1 MWHHDP
7 CRTKTPLQ
15 PLGGRVAPRTFKLPL
30 TAVHDNLSNVSRQS
44 IARPFLQRI
53 SSSAPCFATEDA
65 AQGAQKSALPTQ
77 HCQTVSVPAPPADP
91 THKNQWGSFRL
102 FQLLWVS
109 EIVVMTFAPEVKATR
124 AAPAPV
130 NQKKHPHKHRHS
142 SSSPFDPE
150 ELSRKLTIIQAEQR
164 VLAEQTRIAR
174 IETEHKATTQ
184 RSKERR
190 VEKKHY
196 DLAHEFPQP
205 DKKKSLPAHVGVK
218 STPDQCQDESA
229 LDNTGVGLDAS
240 CMNHAPG
247 VRNGDDGCSPTYR
260 HIPQVAALQF
270 ARTTTIDPPGEK
282 GLVHRLSKMALKY
295 HMDGVNAD
303 TGFQDESHTIAP
315 YEAAKTLKKAQRK
328 REKQYQRNQF
338 QHPSTLLPTVGI
350 NDNVIHPVQPT
361 LFETDSSPK
370 SLDSD
375 DEEGAAGMTMEKV
388 ASAPHA
394 EKHESPHHEG
404 LTEAEIAE
412 HRVDWTQSDEIKL
425 RKSESRWRL
434 KRHLGGHKHR
444 DYPAILPEEKEP
456 TMEDVTKSRIAALL
470 PRLRRHSAGDL
481 L

>member
-1 MWHHDP
+1 MNRLDLFFWSGKTGSRDP
-7 CRTKTPLQ
+7 TPSFMERDPRHPLCDVAGMRMHVPASSVYRPQ
-15 PLGGRVAPRTFKLPL
+15 PVVLP
-30 TAVHDNLSNVSRQS
+30 
-44 IARPFLQRI
+44 
-53 SSSAPCFATEDA
+53 
-65 AQGAQKSALPTQ
+65 QKSQLKAPKKRFLN
-77 HCQTVSVPAPPADP
+77 PAFLDRLRYRTPADT
-91 THKNQWGSFRL
+91 THKNQWGPFRR
-102 FQLLWVS
+102 FQRLWVS

-124 AAPAPV
+124 PAPAPV

-174 IETEHKATTQ
+174 IGTEHQATAQ
-184 RSKERR
+184 RSQERR
-190 VEKKHY
+190 VEKKLY
-196 DLAHEFPQP
+196 DLAHEFPQS
-205 DKKKSLPAHVGVK
+205 DKKISLPAHFGVK
-218 STPDQCQDESA
+218 SVPDQCQDEPTQ
-229 LDNTGVGLDAS
+229 DNTGAGFDTS
-240 CMNHAPG
+240 CTNHVPG
-247 VRNGDDGCSPTYR
+247 VRNGDDGCPSTYR
-260 HIPQVAALQF
+260 HIPRVAALQF

-303 TGFQDESHTIAP
+303 TGFQDESNTIAP

-350 NDNVIHPVQPT
+350 NDNVIPPVQQT
-361 LFETDSSPK
+361 LFETNSSPK
-370 SLDSD
+370 SLESD
-375 DEEGAAGMTMEKV
+375 DEGAAGMTMEKV

-394 EKHESPHHEG
+394 EKHENPHHEG

-412 HRVDWTQSDEIKL
+412 HRVDWTQSDEVKL

-444 DYPAILPEEKEP
+444 DYPAVLPEEKEP
-456 TMEDVTKSRIAALL
+456 IVEDVAKSRIAALF

>member
-1 MWHHDP
+1 
-7 CRTKTPLQ
+7 
-15 PLGGRVAPRTFKLPL
+15 
-30 TAVHDNLSNVSRQS
+30 
-44 IARPFLQRI
+44 
-53 SSSAPCFATEDA
+53 
-65 AQGAQKSALPTQ
+65 
-77 HCQTVSVPAPPADP
+77 
-91 THKNQWGSFRL
+91 
-102 FQLLWVS
+102 
-109 EIVVMTFAPEVKATR
+109 MTFAPEVKATG

-130 NQKKHPHKHRHS
+130 NQKKQPHKHRHP

-164 VLAEQTRIAR
+164 VMSEQAKIAR

-190 VEKKHY
+190 AEKKHY
-196 DLAHEFPQP
+196 DLAHEFPQS
-205 DKKKSLPAHVGVK
+205 DKRRSLFAHVGVK
-218 STPDQCQDESA
+218 SVPDQCQDEST
-229 LDNTGVGLDAS
+229 LDNTGAGFNAS
-240 CMNHAPG
+240 CMNHASG
-247 VRNGDDGCSPTYR
+247 VRNGDDGCPSTYR

-270 ARTTTIDPPGEK
+270 ARTTTIDPPSEK

-295 HMDGVNAD
+295 HMGGVNAD

-350 NDNVIHPVQPT
+350 NENAIHPVQQT

-370 SLDSD
+370 SLES
-375 DEEGAAGMTMEKV
+375 DEEGAAGMTMERV

-394 EKHESPHHEG
+394 EKHENPHHEG

-412 HRVDWTQSDEIKL
+412 HRVDWTQSDEVKL

-434 KRHLGGHKHR
+434 KRHLGAHKYR
-444 DYPAILPEEKEP
+444 DDPGVLLEEEEP
-456 TMEDVTKSRIAALL
+456 IMEDVTKSRITALF